1 LLPGGIKVDEL
12 VKMSLIEHLQEL
24 RYRLLIVLA
33 FVFGLSLICF
43 LVADWLRNIILQPAG
58 EISLIYLTPP
68 EAFLGNLRLA
78 FSTGLLLS
86 LPAIL
91 YQVLAFILP
100 GFYQEEKR
108 VLLPSFLAI
117 AFLSFLGLAFSYYVV
132 FPLAINFF
140 LGFAGERLLP
150 MFSFRDY
157 LSFFI
162 RFHLAF
168 SLVFQLP
175 LIMLIVGFLGLVSYH
190 TLAGIRKF
198 ALLGIIIIA
207 AIITPPDFF
216 SQVLMIVPLY
226 LLYELGLIL
235 VGWLEKRRKK

>member
-1 LLPGGIKVDEL
+1 MDEL

>member
-1 LLPGGIKVDEL
+1 MDEM

-24 RYRLLIVLA
+24 RYRLLLVLA
-33 FVFGLSLICF
+33 FVFGLSLLCF
-43 LVADWLRNIILQPAG
+43 IVADWLRHLILQPAG
-58 EISLIYLTPP
+58 DISLIYLTPP

-91 YQVLAFILP
+91 YQILAFILP
-100 GFYQEEKR
+100 GFYHEEKK
-108 VLLPSFLAI
+108 VLIPSFLAI
-117 AFLSFLGLAFSYYVV
+117 AFLSFLGLIFSYYVV

-140 LGFAGERLLP
+140 LGFAGEWLLP

-175 LIMLIVGFLGLVSYH
+175 LIMLIVGLLGVVSYQ
-190 TLAGIRKF
+190 TLARIRKF
-198 ALLGIIIIA
+198 ALLGIIIVA

>member
-1 LLPGGIKVDEL
+1 VDEL